1 MNFLSVKLNTDLKL
15 WYVNLQKQAVK
26 FLTDLT
32 PFGVQPVKKLNSP
45 YLEVYKP
52 QFEVCIIWEMA
63 LYGVTIVNRVHM
75 IYLCSKF
82 LGNIFNSVQET
93 KIRKL
98 SSFEIILAKTVN
110 RVGHVK
116 NWTVQCVPKVTT
128 FRMHCMA

>member
-1 MNFLSVKLNTDLKL
+1 MKNFFMLSFSTFSV
-15 WYVNLQKQAVK
+15 
-26 FLTDLT
+26 
-32 PFGVQPVKKLNSP
+32 
-45 YLEVYKP
+45 
-52 QFEVCIIWEMA
+52 
-63 LYGVTIVNRVHM
+63 
-75 IYLCSKF
+75 
-82 LGNIFNSVQET
+82 GNIFNSVQET

>member
-1 MNFLSVKLNTDLKL
+1 
-15 WYVNLQKQAVK
+15 
-26 FLTDLT
+26 
-32 PFGVQPVKKLNSP
+32 
-45 YLEVYKP
+45 
-52 QFEVCIIWEMA
+52 MA